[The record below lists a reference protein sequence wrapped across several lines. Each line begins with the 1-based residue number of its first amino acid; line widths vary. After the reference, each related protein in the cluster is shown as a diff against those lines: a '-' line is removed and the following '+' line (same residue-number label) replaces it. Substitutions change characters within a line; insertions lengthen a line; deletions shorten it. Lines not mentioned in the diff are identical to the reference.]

1 MTSSKIKILMILI
14 VAFLLLTVYS
24 PITSASNQNIKLR
37 DGTNTVSG
45 EIKYGY
51 ITNGNPYVNYITQFN
66 RQTMKIVNNI
76 TVGYAPA
83 GIVTSPN
90 ESFVYVSNF
99 GSNNVSIIS
108 TESDEVVRSINVGTS
123 PDSIGISPN
132 GKYLLVAN
140 TGSSSVSIINTS
152 TFSVT
157 NVQVGGVPGGY
168 NGIYS
173 QGYPTTIPDGIVFS
187 PNNTFAYIG
196 NADGNVTVV
205 NMSSDSVIRQITVST
220 YPING
225 LAISNS
231 GLYIYAV
238 VNEYASPIDY
248 GSHVSVIN
256 TQSFSITYNIPTD
269 FEPESIALNGNGN
282 LAYVTSG
289 NNNTVDVLNLTSKSL
304 ISRYYL
310 PINSN
315 PIGIYFSSGDQL
327 IYVADNDNNS
337 ISLINIANNSI
348 RTFPIG
354 IYPMSISMADLY
366 PVYFEESGLPSGTT
380 WSVTLN
386 SINITSNN
394 SQIKFLEPNGSY
406 TFSIGIVPGYKPDQD
421 HGIIS
426 VTGNTVSVTILWTR
440 VMYQIS
446 FLESGL
452 PSGTQWIITLNNTS
466 KSSVSNLIN
475 FIEPNGT
482 YSFFIG
488 TIPGYRAP
496 YNTGKIVVDG
506 RNVSRNISWTV
517 NTYSISFVESGLK
530 AGTQWFVILNGISH
544 SSNTTT
550 ISFSEPNGSYSYNIG
565 KINGYTLTSYYGN
578 ISVNGT
584 NVKVPISWSPILYN
598 IYFNE
603 TGLPAGESW
612 SVTLNGTFKSS
623 TNPTIIFREPN
634 GSYSFSIG
642 GINGFTISPK
652 SNTINVS
659 GTSVSEIISF
669 TPIPPS
675 VYEITFT
682 ESGLPKGTNWSV
694 TFNGTTKYSTL
705 NSISFY
711 AKNGTYYYSIK
722 MISGYSVNP
731 SYGSINVS
739 GADITESISF
749 SQTLAEE
756 FYITFEELGLPPGTN
771 WSVTFN
777 GFTKYST
784 GSTITF
790 TASNGSY
797 NYTISVP
804 NGYSVQNR
812 KGTIIVDG
820 KSLTV
825 PVNSSIKSSL
835 PWLLIFI
842 IIIAVIA
849 VIIILIILLRKGKR
863 PGQAYY
869 NGPQNYPP
877 PEPFQQNPP
886 SPPQQQYQGPSPQVP
901 FTPPPPNYTT
911 SQQQHP
917 NNIPPIQNNSSQNNI
932 GSAGLPQPGEHYP
945 YQNIQPNQLFSGQET
960 FLFYHPGAM
969 LLKIDGK
976 VVSRPPFSGT
986 IYITDRNFLFLSK
999 GKSGSAALLVFGAAT
1014 AGVVQK
1020 GLSDV
1025 DIQEINKYL
1034 SSNGSFI
1041 VSLSNISNISARA
1054 SSMLKGSFI
1063 KISTKVPVNPN
1074 GTNVSGYNV
1083 EFTFLPKGYI
1093 GAAILKK
1100 EEAEYIN
1107 NTVAR
1112 LVGK

>member
-1 MTSSKIKILMILI
+1 MVNYKIKILII
-14 VAFLLLTVYS
+14 FIIAFLLFTVYS
-24 PITSASNQNIKLR
+24 PVTSSGQQNIKMSP
-37 DGTNTVSG
+37 GTNIVSS
-45 EIKYGY
+45 EIRYGY
-51 ITNGNPYVNYITQFN
+51 IANANPYINYITQFN

-90 ESFVYVSNF
+90 GSFVYVSNF
-99 GSNNVSIIS
+99 ESNNVSIIS
-108 TESDEVVRSINVGTS
+108 TESDEVVRSVNVGTS
-123 PDSIGISPN
+123 PDSIEISPN
-132 GKYLLVAN
+132 GKYVVVAN

-152 TFSVT
+152 TYSVV
-157 NVQVGGVPGGY
+157 NVSVGGSPGGY
-168 NGIYS
+168 NGVTS
-173 QGYPTTIPDGIVFS
+173 QSYPTAIPDGIVFS
-187 PNNTFAYIG
+187 PNSTFAYIG
-196 NADGNVTVV
+196 NTDGNVTVV
-205 NMSSDSVIRQITVST
+205 NISSDSVIRQITVST

-225 LAISNS
+225 LAISNN
-231 GLYIYAV
+231 GLYIYAA

-256 TQSFSITYNIPTD
+256 TQSFSIMYNIPTD
-269 FEPESIALNGNGN
+269 FEPESIALNGD

-289 NNNTVDVLNLTSKSL
+289 SNNTVDVLNLTSKAL
-304 ISRYYL
+304 VSRYYL
-310 PINSN
+310 PSYSM
-315 PIGIYFSSGDQL
+315 PIGIYFSPGDQL

-337 ISLINIANNSI
+337 ISSINISNNSI
-348 RTFPIG
+348 KTYPIG
-354 IYPMSISMADLY
+354 IYPMSISIADLY
-366 PVYFEESGLPSGTT
+366 PVYFEESGLPSGTK

-386 SINITSNN
+386 SISIASNN

-406 TFSIGIVPGYKPDQD
+406 TFSVSIVSGYKPDQD

-426 VTGNTVSVTILWTR
+426 VAGNTVSVAILWTR

-452 PSGTQWIITLNNTS
+452 PSGTKWTITLNNTS
-466 KSSVSNLIN
+466 ESSVSDLIN

-488 TIPGYRAP
+488 TVPGYRVS

-506 RNVSRNISWTV
+506 RNVSQNISWTV

-544 SSNTTT
+544 SSNSTT

-565 KINGYTLTSYYGN
+565 KINGYTVTSYYGN
-578 ISVNGT
+578 ISVNGS
-584 NVKVPISWSPILYN
+584 NIKVPVSWLPILYN

-612 SVTLNGTFKSS
+612 SVTLNGTLKSS
-623 TNPTIIFREPN
+623 TNTTIIFREPN

-642 GINGFTISPK
+642 EISGFTISSK
-652 SNTINVS
+652 SGTINVY

-694 TFNGTTKYSTL
+694 TFNGTTDYSTS

-711 AKNGTYYYSIK
+711 AKNGTYSYSIE

-749 SQTLAEE
+749 SQTLAKE
-756 FYITFEELGLPPGTN
+756 FYITFEELGLPSGTN

-777 GFTKYST
+777 GLTKYST

-804 NGYSVQNR
+804 NGYSVQNG
-812 KGTIIVDG
+812 KGTITVDG

-825 PVNSSIKSSL
+825 PVNSSKKSSL

-842 IIIAVIA
+842 IIIAIIA
-849 VIIILIILLRKGKR
+849 VIIILIILMKKGKR
-863 PGQAYY
+863 PSQAYY
-869 NGPQNYPP
+869 NGTQNYPP
-877 PEPFQQNPP
+877 PGPFQQNPP
-886 SPPQQQYQGPSPQVP
+886 SPPQQQYPGPPPQVP
-901 FTPPPPNYTT
+901 FPPSPPNYTT
-911 SQQQHP
+911 SQQQYP
-917 NNIPPIQNNSSQNNI
+917 NNIPPAQNNPSQNSI
-932 GSAGLPQPGEHYP
+932 GNAGLPQLGEHYP
-945 YQNIQPNQLFSGQET
+945 YQNIQPNQSFSGQEN

-999 GKSGSAALLVFGAAT
+999 GKSGSAALLVFGVAA
-1014 AGVVQK
+1014 AGVAQK
-1020 GLSDV
+1020 GLTDV

-1041 VSLSNISNISARA
+1041 VSLSNISSISARA
-1054 SSMLKGSFI
+1054 SLMLKGSFI
-1063 KISTKVPVNPN
+1063 KISTKVPVNPY

-1107 NTVAR
+1107 TTVAR